1 MTSLA
6 IAIIRLYRMAL
17 SPLLPNTCRFTPS
30 CSEYAVLALKKYGLL
45 RGLFLAIA
53 RVLRCNPFN
62 RGGYDPLI

>member
-6 IAIIRLYRMAL
+6 IAIIRFYRVAL

-62 RGGYDPLI
+62 HGGYDPLI